1 MNFQK
6 TVNHIAFY
14 FLLVGLG
21 IGVAFTG
28 LITSL
33 IIIFL
38 K

>member
-21 IGVAFTG
+21 IGVALTG

-33 IIIFL
+33 LIYFL

>member
-1 MNFQK
+1 MDFRK
-6 TVNHIAFY
+6 AADYIAFY